1 MKTDPKARY
10 AKTHEWAREEDGV
23 YVVGISDYAQS
34 TLSDIVYVELPEVG
48 DEVSKGDEI
57 AVVESVKAA
66 GEVYAPLSGEIVE
79 VNEELEDAPELINTS
94 PFEKGWICKIEA
106 GDEAEWDELLDVD
119 AYEKVVEEEE
129 SH

>member
-1 MKTDPKARY
+1 
-10 AKTHEWAREEDGV
+10 
-23 YVVGISDYAQS
+23 
-34 TLSDIVYVELPEVG
+34 
-48 DEVSKGDEI
+48 
-57 AVVESVKAA
+57 
-66 GEVYAPLSGEIVE
+66 
-79 VNEELEDAPELINTS
+79 LINTS